1 MKVISTKIVN
11 GKKMFLI
18 EEPTKL
24 FAQNGFSSNP
34 YYVPIQG
41 SASSENTRTKLTPKT
56 KLTPQELDKIKNSQ
70 TSAKAIALKE
80 AADKATRLAKSNVA
94 YKKRIDTGIQSS
106 QDMAD
111 ETGAIGD
118 KISLQN
124 LPYVGKYIPDFLD
137 ATGMIGNMASGLGRI
152 PLNLEKGNYGQA
164 ALDVAIPL
172 GVGTLAGVSANT
184 TGEFINNIVNPLAG
198 TGQIIDNIGNKY
210 LPNAYKLNPYAF
222 KPNPEAYYHRSPN
235 IENIINKES
244 GNLQGFGQS
253 DAGKLFNETAGPGR
267 NPNGGIN
274 LKKAANNDVFY
285 SKGVPLDYGRYN
297 SISKGMSGQGYPGPF
312 LVESKGV
319 PMVSSSQG
327 KRKLVAPSNLEGY
340 ATSTRPINSN
350 EVNFYKEDWL
360 KGYKQIETPK
370 TTQNFKSEINW
381 GQWNK
386 EIPENPQ
393 LMKEY
398 NAIEQTSKA
407 NGTWMKNPD
416 GSVFQ
421 GTPEQFVQQNSE
433 NFKKAFGNSKLV
445 NPDGSPTIQ
454 YHGSAKKFDTFD
466 ESKFQLGDS
475 GYSGVGIYTTPSKS
489 TAQSY
494 AMSSSKFHSGK
505 IEPTVYELYGQA
517 NNPISS
523 SLLIKENKGR
533 DLFNFHRK
541 NNWKGEL
548 TPEESLMEF
557 DAAIADQL
565 PNVER
570 IRPWNDAR
578 EIVFPSNK
586 QLKSAIGNNG
596 MFDMTN
602 PNIYKSIVGA
612 LATGTL
618 GKKAMRKKEFGG
630 KIKILKTKISNGKTL
645 HLIED

>member
-56 KLTPQELDKIKNSQ
+56 KLTPQELDRIKNSQ
-70 TSAKAIALKE
+70 TSAKAMALKE

-124 LPYVGKYIPDFLD
+124 LPYVGKYIPNFLD

-164 ALDVAIPL
+164 TLSVAMPL
-172 GVGTLAGVSANT
+172 GFGALAGVSANT

-198 TGQIIDNIGNKY
+198 TGDLMNNLGNKY
-210 LPNAYKLNPYAF
+210 LPNAYKLNPFAF
-222 KPNPEAYYHRSPN
+222 KPNPKMMYRGIGKEGMEDAIESGVFRAKQNVEPSMYNGFDMSKRFNGTYYTPKFETADQYGKGFIAEVPKDATSFRLRYKGKGNKTWSQ
-235 IENIINKES
+235 IADENIPINK
-244 GNLQGFGQS
+244 
-253 DAGKLFNETAGPGR
+253 GR
-267 NPNGGIN
+267 I
-274 LKKAANNDVFY
+274 
-285 SKGVPLDYGRYN
+285 
-297 SISKGMSGQGYPGPF
+297 
-312 LVESKGV
+312 
-319 PMVSSSQG
+319 
-327 KRKLVAPSNLEGY
+327 LE
-340 ATSTRPINSN
+340 
-350 EVNFYKEDWL
+350 KDWL
-360 KGYKQIETPK
+360 KRYKEVPK
-370 TTQNFKSEINW
+370 PQKTFKSEIDW
-381 GQWNK
+381 AKWNK
-386 EIPENPQ
+386 EIPNNKSLIE
-393 LMKEY
+393 EY
-398 NAIEQTSKA
+398 NAIEQTSKT

-416 GSVFQ
+416 GSPFQ
-421 GTPEQFVQQNSE
+421 GTPEQFVQQNSQ

-466 ESKFQLGDS
+466 ESKFQLGDA

-494 AMSSSKFHSGK
+494 AMSSSKLHSGE

-517 NNPISS
+517 NNPISAS
-523 SLLIKENKGR
+523 QLIKENKGR

-548 TPEESLMEF
+548 TPEESLMQF

-618 GKKAMRKKEFGG
+618 GKKAMEKQEFGG
-630 KIKILKTKISNGKTL
+630 KIKVLDTKIENGKKYF
-645 HLIED
+645 LINN

>member
-1 MKVISTKIVN
+1 MKVLDTKIVN
-11 GKKMFLI
+11 GKKLYLI
-18 EEPTKL
+18 DEQLIKAET
-24 FAQNGFSSNP
+24 GFSGNF

-41 SASSENTRTKLTPKT
+41 INSSDNLKT
-56 KLTPQELDKIKNSQ
+56 KFTTAKQLTKEQVEQLQNSP
-70 TSAKAIALKE
+70 TSAKNIAIKE
-80 AADKATRLAKSNVA
+80 ALEKTERLKKSEQA
-94 YKKRIDTGIQSS
+94 YKKRQETGIQSS
-106 QDMAD
+106 QDLAD

-118 KISLQN
+118 KISLQK
-124 LPYVGKYIPDFLD
+124 LPIIGNYIPEELD
-137 ATGMIGNMASGLGRI
+137 VTKIIGDMASSLGRL
-152 PLNLEKGNYGQA
+152 PLNLERGNYGQA
-164 ALDVAIPL
+164 ALSVAMPL
-172 GVGTLAGVSANT
+172 GVGALAGVGTENT
-184 TGEFINNIVNPLAG
+184 GQFVNNIVNPLAG
-198 TGQIIDNIGNKY
+198 TGELINNLGNKY
-210 LPNAYKLNPYAF
+210 LPNAYKLNPWAF
-222 KPNPEAYYHRSPN
+222 KPNPEMMYRGIGKEGMEDAL
-235 IENIINKES
+235 ES
-244 GNLQGFGQS
+244 GVFRAKQNVQPSLYGGFDLSKEFKSTYYTPKFNTADQYGKGFIAEVPKDVTPFRLRYKGKGNKTWSQIADENVPIEKGRILQK
-253 DAGKLFNETAGPGR
+253 DWLR
-267 NPNGGIN
+267 
-274 LKKAANNDVFY
+274 
-285 SKGVPLDYGRYN
+285 R
-297 SISKGMSGQGYPGPF
+297 
-312 LVESKGV
+312 
-319 PMVSSSQG
+319 
-327 KRKLVAPSNLEGY
+327 
-340 ATSTRPINSN
+340 
-350 EVNFYKEDWL
+350 YKEV
-360 KGYKQIETPK
+360 PK
-370 TTQNFKSEINW
+370 PQQTFKSEIDW
-381 GQWNK
+381 SKWNK
-386 EIPENPQ
+386 EIPENKA
-393 LMKEY
+393 LMQEY
-398 NAIEQTSKA
+398 NVIEQQTKA

-416 GSVFQ
+416 GSPFQ
-421 GTPEQFVQQNSE
+421 GSPEQFVQQNSQ

-454 YHGSAKKFDTFD
+454 YHGSAKKFDAFD

-494 AMSSSKFHSGK
+494 AMSSSSFHSGK

-523 SLLIKENKGR
+523 SQLIKENKGR

-602 PNIYKSIVGA
+602 PNIYKTIVGG

-618 GKKAMRKKEFGG
+618 GKEAMRKKEFGG